1 MSHSRRETRFF
12 DTKPIRDCFSDAD
25 SNRLSARS
33 ISHPMASTIARELA
47 IEAQDEEIVERLHKV
62 S

>member
-1 MSHSRRETRFF
+1 MSRSSRETPFF
-12 DTKPIRDCFSDAD
+12 DTKPNRNCYPDTD

-33 ISHPMASTIARELA
+33 ISHSVDSTIARELA
-47 IEAQDEEIVERLHKV
+47 IEVRDEEIVERLHKV